1 MTAKLR
7 IIVIAALAVVF
18 IDLLII
24 GVKISDGNYNI
35 NAEVAVG
42 FIGFAVVGG
51 CGAIGLYRELKK
63 RLHEKRLHKKKG

>member
-7 IIVIAALAVVF
+7 LIVIAVLAVVF

-42 FIGFAVVGG
+42 FIGFVVVGG

-63 RLHEKRLHKKKG
+63 GCIKRKDNYD